1 MNWSLR
7 IGNGIILMKRM
18 LWEKCLLKRE
28 IILEILLLL
37 ISSKYNKYNKRIAI
51 EMHAYDTRLKINQ
64 LIIRRS

>member
-1 MNWSLR
+1 
-7 IGNGIILMKRM
+7 MKRM

-51 EMHAYDTRLKINQ
+51 EMHTRLKINQ

>member
-37 ISSKYNKYNKRIAI
+37 ISSKYNKYNKRI